1 MIDLLLARYVYV
13 LVVVLLAIGL
23 YGMLAHRNL
32 VKKIIAMLIFQTA
45 IYVFF
50 VEGSVKD
57 DATAP
62 VLRSGEVVDPADY
75 VNPLPHLLILT
86 AIVVGVGVVGVALS
100 LLVRIYRAHGSLD
113 EAVVAERL
121 SGRVHPT
128 VAPPRSDET
137 PDDGGAG
144 RG

>member
-1 MIDLLLARYVYV
+1 MIDVLFARYVYL

-23 YGMLAHRNL
+23 YGMLVHRNL

-50 VEGSVKD
+50 VEGSVKQ

-86 AIVVGVGVVGVALS
+86 AIVVGVAVVGVAFA
-100 LLVRIYRAHGSLD
+100 LLQRLHEAYGTLD
-113 EAVVAERL
+113 EEAIL
-121 SGRVHPT
+121 SDLAPRPT
-128 VAPPRSDET
+128 SPRSDDRRT
-137 PDDGGAG
+137 GGA
-144 RG
+144 

>member
-1 MIDLLLARYVYV
+1 VIDLLLARYVYV

-23 YGMLAHRNL
+23 YGMLVHRNL

-50 VEGSVKD
+50 VEGSVKL

-62 VLRSGEVVDPADY
+62 VLRPGEAVDPADY

-86 AIVVGVGVVGVALS
+86 AIVVGVAVVGVAFA
-100 LLVRIYRAHGSLD
+100 LLQRLYEAHGTLD
-113 EAVVAERL
+113 EEAILA
-121 SGRVHPT
+121 SFD
-128 VAPPRSDET
+128 PRSSA
-137 PDDGGAG
+137 PSADDGGAD
-144 RG
+144 RA